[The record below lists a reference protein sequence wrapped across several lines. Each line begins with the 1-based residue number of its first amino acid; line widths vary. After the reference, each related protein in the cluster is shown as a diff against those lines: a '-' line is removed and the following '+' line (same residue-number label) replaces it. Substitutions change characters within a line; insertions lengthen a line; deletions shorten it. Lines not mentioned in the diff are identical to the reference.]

1 MTTPPR
7 SQSRAKNS
15 LKDVK
20 STEFLVSS
28 AMPRIIVE
36 EDVEALA
43 IGGTILGG
51 GGGGWP
57 EMGRSDGLLARAQ
70 KFNIPVTVNA

>member
-7 SQSRAKNS
+7 SQSRAKSS

-51 GGGGWP
+51 GGWP

-70 KFNIPVTVNA
+70 KFNIPVTVNT